1 VTAHPLLH
9 PDLDPTLPEP
19 LLDNVTAAAER
30 VDFRLAYDATDE
42 PRRMHG
48 WGINGP
54 MIPNA
59 YYGRGLDDSNRQPIS
74 NGDWEDPDHPPI
86 SAPEDEHIERWF
98 VAAVSESIHEALE
111 WFWVDGRIF
120 LDPHGKREDAIH
132 ALSTRFANDLLALRN
147 QTKDNSDA

>member
-1 VTAHPLLH
+1 MTARPIF
-9 PDLDPTLPEP
+9 DPSVPEP
-19 LLDNVTAAAER
+19 LVDNVAAAAER

-42 PRRMHG
+42 PRRMHS

-59 YYGRGLDDSNRQPIS
+59 YYGRGMDDTNRDPIS

-86 SAPEDEHIERWF
+86 GAPEDEHIDRWF
-98 VAAVSESIHEALE
+98 VAAISESVHEALE
-111 WFWVDGRIF
+111 WFWVDGQIF

-132 ALSTRFANDLLALRN
+132 ALSAQFASDLLALRN
-147 QTKDNSDA
+147 QTKDVDDA